1 MESNNLNILKLIHD
15 GFSYDQISQKL
26 DISIRSIFDCVGV
39 IVEEYHEYCLM
50 TDQTIYQISSEESD
64 DLEIMYEQDQDET
77 DFEFSDF
84 PEIPVDVEPTYEDI
98 MEYVTMANSENENG
112 IENFASEEDGQ
123 FDDDDDDDDD
133 GWNIDYGDYGM
144 PCDEDAAACGVTC
157 FNCSRGN

>member
-1 MESNNLNILKLIHD
+1 MIHD

-26 DISIRSIFDCVGV
+26 DISIRSIFDCVG
-39 IVEEYHEYCLM
+39 IILDEYYEYCLV

-98 MEYVTMANSENENG
+98 MEYVIMANSENVNG
-112 IENFASEEDGQ
+112 YENFDGEGGNQ
-123 FDDDDDDDDD
+123 VEDDDDEEWYLDSIDD
-133 GWNIDYGDYGM
+133 NNNGM
-144 PCDEDAAACGVTC
+144 PCDLDESECGVTC
-157 FNCSRGN
+157 FNCPRGN